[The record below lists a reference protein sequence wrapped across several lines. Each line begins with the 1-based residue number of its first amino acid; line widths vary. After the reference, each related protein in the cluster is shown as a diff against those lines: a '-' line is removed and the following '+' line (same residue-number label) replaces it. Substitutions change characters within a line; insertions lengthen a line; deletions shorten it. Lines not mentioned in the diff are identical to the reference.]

1 MDISWLDKIEK
12 LLHQKKIT
20 QLPVALFAL
29 FFFIDFEVVLS
40 LLRLAPLIFTL
51 IIFCLL
57 LSLFA
62 CSVFSNLLV
71 DLIQAV

>member
-1 MDISWLDKIEK
+1 MVRQNRKTVAS
-12 LLHQKKIT
+12 KKIT

-57 LSLFA
+57 LGLFA

>member
-12 LLHQKKIT
+12 LLHQKII
-20 QLPVALFAL
+20 
-29 FFFIDFEVVLS
+29 IDFEVVLS

>member
-12 LLHQKKIT
+12 LLHQKKSHNF
-20 QLPVALFAL
+20 LLLYLLF

>member
-1 MDISWLDKIEK
+1 MVRQSRKTVASK
-12 LLHQKKIT
+12 QIT